1 MAKKETMKEMFDR
14 VMADPNITESEMF
27 KECEK
32 FGEAMDRLTADI
44 VRPCID
50 YANEHGDEDE
60 GWANTVLISMALA
73 TCKMIYALQ
82 HTADNGKDIF
92 KFYHEE
98 LLPLC
103 KEIAYRESDE
113 AVAEA
118 ERMVKE
124 EEEKGGVPFETKK
137 EVILAIADPNM
148 PVDAIIDKFFKKDMD
163 AKQRKMVADHI
174 EMIRRD
180 HADKLAKVRE
190 HTDENGNYKA

>member
-60 GWANTVLISMALA
+60 GWANTVLISMARA